1 MCYMVQGGT
10 CCLTSLPID
19 SDLQFRSAIS
29 RNQYIIL
36 CTLITQRTTE
46 SGCMHAP
53 HIDCFNHRVVT
64 MVADNLKRQWLCI
77 VYFAN
82 CTRQPRGSLPDHHW
96 SCIFER
102 GHTCT
107 WCIKEYAIIIIFYS
121 NHWTSARITTKASWN
136 AVVVSRSQMFCMS
149 AARHDLGCSAC
160 QRQGMIW
167 AVLHVSGKV
176 WFGLAQVAY
185 AIPK

>member
-1 MCYMVQGGT
+1 MH
-10 CCLTSLPID
+10 PI
-19 SDLQFRSAIS
+19 
-29 RNQYIIL
+29 
-36 CTLITQRTTE
+36 LIVLTTE
-46 SGCMHAP
+46 WLPWLRTSWRDSGSA
-53 HIDCFNHRVVT
+53 
-64 MVADNLKRQWLCI
+64 LCI
-77 VYFAN
+77 LLIAQDN
-82 CTRQPRGSLPDHHW
+82 QRGSLPDHHW

-107 WCIKEYAIIIIFYS
+107 WCIKEHAIIIIFYS

-136 AVVVSRSQMFCMS
+136 AVVVSRSQIFMHVSGKAWFGLFCMS

-176 WFGLAQVAY
+176 WFGLY